1 MNTRKTLIF
10 KDLIVAKHLSHLNDK
25 YVVVPADKAPNI
37 IDIVCKSHYI
47 DCLIKELD
55 IVNSLDN
62 PTYSDHCYI
71 QLWSLFTLI
80 IIIFICE
87 LYLQLWLY
95 SIVIIIY

>member
-71 QLWSLFTLI
+71 QLWPLSAVVI
-80 IIIFICE
+80 VM
-87 LYLQLWLY
+87 
-95 SIVIIIY
+95 SVRVII